1 MKNKW
6 YFGYIIAAISL
17 ILLFT
22 VDTSS
27 ALEVVLIIV
36 FAVSL
41 SISYVNINHKKM
53 MENDKDYR
61 ISVNDERNEKIKDK
75 VNSTMSAILMA
86 MMGVIAIISI
96 ATRNYIPPGIL
107 LFVCILI
114 SPIIMHFI
122 NSYYEKLY

>member
-6 YFGYIIAAISL
+6 YFGYIIAAIAL

-27 ALEVVLIIV
+27 ALEVVLVLV
-36 FAVSL
+36 FSVSL
-41 SISYVNINHKKM
+41 SISYININHNKM
-53 MENDKDYR
+53 MENDKEYR
-61 ISVNDERNEKIKDK
+61 INVNDERNEKIRDK

-96 ATRNYIPPGIL
+96 ATRNYIPGIL